1 MKNFKS
7 KTICIIIGTR
17 PELIKQIPVYNQCV
31 KRIGR
36 KNVLLINSGQHKKFL
51 NFYINEKKI
60 KFDITIRN
68 NESSK
73 SLKENL
79 LNSIDVFYKIFKKIK
94 PKIVLVQGDTTTAV
108 GCAYAAFLNDSIIA
122 HNEAGLRTYDNMNPY
137 PEELNRKFISSVSSL
152 HFAPTRLNMMNLV
165 KEGVDK
171 KNIFIVGNPGID
183 SFFSFL
189 KRKNDNTAKK
199 IIKYAQENSKKI
211 VLLTAHRREARG
223 KNLDKCFKTLK
234 IFFEKNKDLL
244 LVCSEH
250 PNKFAS
256 NSINKYLK
264 KLENFYLTK
273 PLSYLSACKL
283 IINSLFIVTDSGG
296 IQEECSTIGVPVV
309 ICRKRTER
317 QEVLKLKIG
326 KLTGFKSAD
335 ILNALCWAKKKGVN
349 LKSWGFRPYGNGKAS
364 IEIANIIKKKL
375 V

>member
-1 MKNFKS
+1 MLNLERK
-7 KTICIIIGTR
+7 IWVIIGTR
-17 PELIKQIPVYNQCV
+17 PELIKQLPVYYQCI
-31 KRIGR
+31 KKFGK
-36 KNVLLINSGQHKKFL
+36 KNVVLVNSGQHKNFL
-51 NFYINEKKI
+51 NFYSKENQV
-60 KFDITIRN
+60 KFDLILNKLQST
-68 NESSK
+68 K
-73 SLKENL
+73 SLIKNIKK
-79 LNSIDVFYKIFKKIK
+79 SIKVFYIILKKNK
-94 PKIVLVQGDTTTAV
+94 PKLVVVQGATTTAA
-108 GCAYAAFLNDSIIA
+108 GCAFAANLAGVTIA
-122 HNEAGLRTYDNMNPY
+122 HNEAGLRSFDNKNPF
-137 PEELNRKFISSVSSL
+137 PEELNRKLISSVSDL
-152 HFAPTRLNMMNLV
+152 HFAPTKLCMTNLV
-165 KEGVDK
+165 KEGINK

-189 KRKNDNTAKK
+189 KKKNDNIAKK
-199 IIKYAQENSKKI
+199 IIQYAKKNSKKI

-234 IFFEKNKDLL
+234 IFFKKNKDLL
-244 LVCSEH
+244 LVCPEH

-283 IINSLFIVTDSGG
+283 IINSLFVVTDSGG

-349 LKSWGFRPYGNGKAS
+349 LKSWRFRPYGNGKAS